1 MDVVAVSC
9 YNFWEQ
15 PEAQSIIWFENDG
28 RVNFT
33 RRDLSHTPTHLISL
47 ETADMNNDGKPDFVS
62 ARMNVYPPFTKD
74 GRIVLWLNAWGSKR
88 VLKQ

>member
-1 MDVVAVSC
+1 
-9 YNFWEQ
+9 
-15 PEAQSIIWFENDG
+15 
-28 RVNFT
+28 
-33 RRDLSHTPTHLISL
+33 
-47 ETADMNNDGKPDFVS
+47 MNNDGKPDFVS